1 MDSFILNSIPDSQK
15 ASEKALIS
23 EAGEGA
29 AFKIQKITKDGKGES
44 LTS

>member
-1 MDSFILNSIPDSQK
+1 MDSFILNRIPDSQK

-23 EAGEGA
+23 KAGGGA